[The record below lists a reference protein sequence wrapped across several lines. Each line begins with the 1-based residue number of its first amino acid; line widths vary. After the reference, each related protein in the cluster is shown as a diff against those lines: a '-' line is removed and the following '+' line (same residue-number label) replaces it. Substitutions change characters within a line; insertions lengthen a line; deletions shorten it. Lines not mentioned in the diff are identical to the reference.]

1 MSNIKLVHSGGNSVS
16 LPTPTSNPASN
27 ITFKLPQSD
36 GTAGQVLTTDGN
48 GNLSWITVAGGLTV
62 AHQFRLSSDKNIGN
76 TQTVLD
82 ANWEKVDNGSY
93 GSLGSFADPSSGVFT
108 FPSTGVYLVRFN
120 GYWEDTNATYLSQM
134 RILVTTNA
142 SGGNSYSAV
151 AEVNTSNSDHG
162 SYDYCSSMVEYLLHV
177 TNTPDVKVKFDG
189 CCANTA
195 SLVGSS
201 SQNRTYVTFLRLGD
215 T

>member
-16 LPTPTSNPASN
+16 LTTPTSNPASN

-36 GTAGQVLTTDGN
+36 GSAGQVLTTDGN

-62 AHQFRLSSDKNIGN
+62 AHQFRLTTDKNIGN

-93 GSLGSFADPSSGVFT
+93 GSLGSFDDPSSGVFT

-162 SYDYCSSMVEYLLHV
+162 TYDYCSGMVEYLLDV
-177 TNTPDVKVKFDG
+177 TNTTDVKVKFDG
-189 CCANTA
+189 RCANTA

-201 SQNRTYVTFLRLGD
+201 NQNRTYVTFLRLGD